1 MNDDFS
7 VSGAIAVIFSEIR
20 RGNTLMASMS
30 AAAGTSSREA
40 SGNGISG
47 SLNSD
52 LKNTVLSVRAMLDAF
67 GLDPLDP
74 QWLPGGNSFA
84 AAASFTGGRLSSV
97 QEPSPVP
104 SQAAYPSSPSSP
116 SRAAQVLN
124 TLVSAQLRE
133 REEARRSK
141 DFTRA
146 DAIRDMLAEA
156 GITIEDTP
164 HGPAWKL

>member
-1 MNDDFS
+1 
-7 VSGAIAVIFSEIR
+7 
-20 RGNTLMASMS
+20 MASMS
-30 AAAGTSSREA
+30 AAAGTSSREE
-40 SGNGISG
+40 SGSG
-47 SLNSD
+47 TPDSLNSD
-52 LKNTVLSVRAMLDAF
+52 LKNTVLSVRAMLDVF

-84 AAASFTGGRLSSV
+84 AAASFTGGQGAGARESSSV
-97 QEPSPVP
+97 S
-104 SQAAYPSSPSSP
+104 SQAAYPSPASSP
-116 SRAAQVLN
+116 SQAAQVLD

-133 REEARRSK
+133 REEARKSK

-156 GITIEDTP
+156 GIIIEDTP

>member
-1 MNDDFS
+1 
-7 VSGAIAVIFSEIR
+7 
-20 RGNTLMASMS
+20 MASMAS
-30 AAAGTSSREA
+30 AAGTGSRKESE
-40 SGNGISG
+40 SGTPG

-52 LKNTVLSVRAMLDAF
+52 LENTVLSVRAMLDVL

-84 AAASFTGGRLSSV
+84 AAASFTGGQLSSV
-97 QEPSPVP
+97 RESSPVP
-104 SQAAYPSSPSSP
+104 SQAAYPSPASSP